1 MTKGFWIVKGDKTS
15 CGGTVLEGASTSS
28 FGGHFLALNGSR
40 VSCGVHAGVYIIAG
54 GHPDHV
60 HHGIN
65 EASTLY
71 SRSTCP
77 CKARLIPS
85 QTWASHGLT
94 PASPGSRIVQEP
106 VRKISLT
113 LGVFMDGYD
122 SEVITSEPVPE
133 PCTARYHNVSDF
145 EAETILTK
153 CAQDN
158 FGTHGTDN
166 SAAMSSPTNIQWL
179 HRLYKHKYATEDNNA
194 RFSLLIK
201 DGIYASAGDEND
213 SEARR
218 RTSHAIAM
226 MSQEL
231 KSYFLQ
237 LQESHPDVRLIISAV
252 RFDLFGFGRGAAAA
266 RHFAVRLH
274 YRDKAITQAF
284 QDIFGDVTLM
294 PWSIRFIGIFDTVV
308 LADKRESI
316 HRSCYNPDECHET
329 MLPRGIADNVFHI
342 TAEHEYRFNYVLDSI
357 KPDWPEV
364 ALPGSHSDIG
374 GGYLPVVTETH
385 FLTRP
390 HTGISEDGDW
400 TVQAFEPECAPC
412 MAPGSKAMKPTKE
425 LWQAGHH
432 PAKGDMIQPHYI
444 FSALSIR
451 NRIVRNDWS
460 KIALHVMIDAAQEA
474 GLQFD
479 EMHHYKELAIP
490 QELQPLYK
498 KAIKMGKDA
507 RSDRVIEKFSDDELG
522 LLAAGYI
529 HSSANWNA
537 TIAGTIAPVHAR
549 QRVSNLIGFVNR
561 PEQHWRRTVVYMKTN
576 YII

>member
-15 CGGTVLEGASTSS
+15 CGGTVLEGARTSS
-28 FGGHFLALNGSR
+28 FGGNFLALNGSK
-40 VSCGVHAGVYIIAG
+40 VSCGVHPGVYKIAG
-54 GHPDHV
+54 GHPDHI
-60 HHGIN
+60 HHGVN

-94 PASPGSRIVQEP
+94 PASPDTRMLQKP

-113 LGVFMDGYD
+113 LGVFFDGYD
-122 SEVITSEPVPE
+122 SEVIASGLVPE

-166 SAAMSSPTNIQWL
+166 SEPTSSPTNIQWL
-179 HRLYKHKYATEDNNA
+179 HRLYKHKYAIEDDIA
-194 RFSLLIK
+194 RFSFLIK
-201 DGIYASAGDEND
+201 DGMYACAGDESN

-218 RTSHAIAM
+218 RTSHAITIM
-226 MSQEL
+226 RQEL

-237 LQESHPDVRLIISAV
+237 LQGSHPDFRLLISAV
-252 RFDLFGFGRGAAAA
+252 QFDLFGFGRGAAAA
-266 RHFAVRLH
+266 RHFAVRVH
-274 YRDKAITQAF
+274 SRDEAIAQAF
-284 QDIFGDVTLM
+284 QDIFGDVPLM
-294 PWSIRFIGIFDTVV
+294 HESIRFIGIFDTLV

-316 HRSCYNPDECHET
+316 HRSCHNPGKCHET
-329 MLPRGIADNVFHI
+329 MLSRGIADNVFHI

-390 HTGISEDGDW
+390 HAGISEDGDW

-412 MAPGSKAMKPTKE
+412 MAPGSKALNPTKE
-425 LWQAGHH
+425 LWQAGS
-432 PAKGDMIQPHYI
+432 PSAKGDMVQPHYI
-444 FSALSIR
+444 LSALSIR

-474 GLQFD
+474 GLQLE
-479 EMHHYKELAIP
+479 EMHRYKELAIP
-490 QELQPLYK
+490 HELQPLYM
-498 KAIKMGKDA
+498 KAIRMGKDV
-507 RSDRVIEKFSDDELG
+507 RSDRVTEKFFDDEIG

-537 TIAGTIAPVHAR
+537 TIAGTITPHHAR

-561 PEQHWRRTVVYMKTN
+561 PEQHWRRTVVYMEAN
-576 YII
+576 NII